1 MAARD
6 VDHHKDALWAATSPP
21 EPEVE
26 CGLSACYQPDDA
38 TDKPRDGPGS
48 VMLGDGGLPEVL
60 RRASSRSTAPDESYE
75 RPEPRAPP
83 ILRTLH
89 SQGDGDGDAG
99 DAFGESDSTDT
110 VECWPSETSFEE
122 RDRRGFSEA
131 GRAPTP
137 PPPPTVKDV
146 DLHVSPA
153 SSTHDPASPTVEHDV
168 VTIVGRE
175 SPVVGCESPVVGRES
190 PVSAEYVRSNSDAG
204 DRPAD
209 LPTPAPRRARPP
221 PVETPAAPLEAP
233 APPVATP
240 AVALETGVEEAKE
253 SATPRVFAWSRSLAR
268 VVSFGA
274 RRRGPDARLLAEF
287 FDAPSAEDARTLAL
301 LREGIAVMLHARLPG
316 TARRVSLVH
325 RVLLLLEGDDG
336 GRLCLCVREGQ
347 ALVDADHNGFRCGD
361 VDAVGLG
368 PCTAQLHLSLAR
380 QHGDLRCADA
390 ADHGKRVFSIFG
402 EGRSVDLEIALRGS
416 ARRAQVV
423 TAQEAAVA
431 VARAVHK
438 RCAPRGLAAA
448 VYRRLLASDVETLAE
463 DHEGAFLHLHYAPG

>member
-1 MAARD
+1 MSARD
-6 VDHHKDALWAATSPP
+6 VDHHKDELWAAMASPP

-48 VMLGDGGLPEVL
+48 VMLGDIGLL
-60 RRASSRSTAPDESYE
+60 RRASSRSTAPDESYAL
-75 RPEPRAPP
+75 PPPRAPP

-137 PPPPTVKDV
+137 PPPTVKDV

-153 SSTHDPASPTVEHDV
+153 PSTRDDPPSPSVEHDV

-175 SPVVGCESPVVGRES
+175 SPIVGRES

-221 PVETPAAPLEAP
+221 PVETPAAPVEAP

-416 ARRAQVV
+416 ARRTQVV

-448 VYRRLLASDVETLAE
+448 VYRRLLASDVETLEE